1 MRRRVAGQVSGVVG
15 QFEARDSMPVTDVF
29 EEASR
34 EIRSRAQGTISAA
47 HLVQPQ
53 TRLAFAVLA
62 VALKLGR
69 LSQ

>member
-1 MRRRVAGQVSGVVG
+1 
-15 QFEARDSMPVTDVF
+15 MPVTDVF